1 MNHNYEIIQDILE
14 TSIPVLQKPRDSE
27 ANLYKL
33 GMDSISFIQ
42 IVVALEEKFDM
53 EIPDEY
59 LFPEKLDTIRKMED
73 MIQKIHLE
81 QQGI

>member
-14 TSIPVLQKPRDSE
+14 TSIPVLQKPIDSE